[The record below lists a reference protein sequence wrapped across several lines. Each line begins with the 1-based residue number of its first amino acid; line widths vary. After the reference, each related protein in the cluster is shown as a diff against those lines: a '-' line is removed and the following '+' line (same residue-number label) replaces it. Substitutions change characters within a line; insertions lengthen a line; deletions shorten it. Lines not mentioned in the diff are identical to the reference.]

1 MFDFIFLAGKQ
12 DDVNAASYVR
22 QVDGKHF
29 KSVERFAHLPF
40 SQYER
45 VKCAAHI
52 NGDLYVITDHI
63 WALYVKKYSDEIKS
77 WSRVGI
83 LNYSFTRSLFCSC
96 VFMDKIFI
104 IGGLNSAINTVFSD
118 FLAFDTRESEWIKGS
133 EVASMTVERA
143 QPACTSFQGRIVVS
157 GGFNLRRDPDYR
169 NKSVE
174 AYDHAQAIRGGR
186 RNKNV

>member
-1 MFDFIFLAGKQ
+1 M
-12 DDVNAASYVR
+12 
-22 QVDGKHF
+22 
-29 KSVERFAHLPF
+29 
-40 SQYER
+40 
-45 VKCAAHI
+45 
-52 NGDLYVITDHI
+52 
-63 WALYVKKYSDEIKS
+63 
-77 WSRVGI
+77 
-83 LNYSFTRSLFCSC
+83 
-96 VFMDKIFI
+96 

-174 AYDHAQAIRGGR
+174 AYDHASNSWSHMPDMIAPRVGHSLVSVKNKLFVVGGETKTFEVFDAR
-186 RNKNV
+186 SNNFINIKQPPKSFKFDLDKPEFHNAVSIGSRVVVFHKR